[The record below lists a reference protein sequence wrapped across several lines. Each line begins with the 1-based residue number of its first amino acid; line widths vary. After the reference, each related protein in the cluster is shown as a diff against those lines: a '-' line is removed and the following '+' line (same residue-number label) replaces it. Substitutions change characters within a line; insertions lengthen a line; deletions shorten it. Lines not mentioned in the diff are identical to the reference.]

1 MRLFILSSLAAMF
14 ALTASILHQ
23 APASAQTQAPC
34 TPANLLKGEKKHTGT
49 PCTPPQPAAKA
60 DAGKGAPCGPV
71 AYSNADQTYVS
82 RPCTD

>member
-1 MRLFILSSLAAMF
+1 MRLFVLSSFAAMF
-14 ALTASILHQ
+14 ALTASILLQ

-49 PCTPPQPAAKA
+49 PCPPPAPKA
-60 DAGKGAPCGPV
+60 DAGKGPPCGPV